1 MIPAPRRARALLV
14 IAAGLAELARIL
26 TRRPVIA
33 TRTLATIGLGDT
45 LLLPDGRHL
54 GVTGLIP
61 AHADDA
67 VAYGARQVFSGS
79 WSMTLEPGD
88 VVTVQPR
95 VTAGGGPEL
104 DSCARWEYELERTR

>member
-26 TRRPVIA
+26 TRRPLIA
-33 TRTLATIGLGDT
+33 TRTLATIQLGDT
-45 LLLPDGRHL
+45 LLLDDRHL

-61 AHADDA
+61 SQADDA

-104 DSCARWEYELERTR
+104 DAYARWEYELERTR